1 LLEGLSLPD
10 SGFED
15 WRLVERTR
23 LHDLA
28 VDVLSKLVVSQAGAP
43 AIQTA
48 QRLLQLEPTREETH
62 RTLMRLYS
70 AAGDRSR
77 ALRQYQI
84 CRDHLRG
91 ELAVLPSQETEVFYR
106 QIRDKSEPKPADA
119 IEPPRSSPVMPAAMQ
134 PETRYAHS
142 GDVNIAYQVLG
153 SGPLDLVFVMGWVS
167 NVELAWEEPAF
178 ARFLMRLASF
188 SRLILFDKRGTGLS
202 DRATDMPSLETR
214 IDDVRAVMDVV
225 GSERAALF
233 GISEGGP
240 LCMLFAAS
248 HPTRT
253 SAVIM
258 AGSYPKRTWAPDYPW
273 GPTDEELE
281 VWIDQIQHEWGGP
294 AGVDVRAP
302 SMAHDERF
310 RQWWARFLRMSAS
323 PTAVT
328 TLARM
333 NGQIDVR
340 HILPAIRAPTLI
352 LHAVGDRAIDIG
364 GSRYMAERISAATFV
379 ELPGADHL
387 PWLSDADVILEEVEE
402 FLTGVR
408 PSFESDRVLATVLF
422 TNIVGATEKAV
433 ELGDRRW
440 HDLLDSHNALVRREL
455 ARFRGREVDT
465 VGDGFLATFDG
476 PARAVRCARAISE
489 GVRVLGL
496 EIRAGLH
503 TGECEVMGDDVGGIA
518 VHTAARVAALAGP
531 GEVLVSST
539 VKDLVAGSGL
549 NFRECGARTLTGIPG
564 EWRLFAVER

>member
-1 LLEGLSLPD
+1 
-10 SGFED
+10 
-15 WRLVERTR
+15 
-23 LHDLA
+23 
-28 VDVLSKLVVSQAGAP
+28 
-43 AIQTA
+43 
-48 QRLLQLEPTREETH
+48 
-62 RTLMRLYS
+62 
-70 AAGDRSR
+70 
-77 ALRQYQI
+77 
-84 CRDHLRG
+84 
-91 ELAVLPSQETEVFYR
+91 
-106 QIRDKSEPKPADA
+106 
-119 IEPPRSSPVMPAAMQ
+119 MQ
-134 PETRYAHS
+134 PETRYARS

-153 SGPLDLVFVMGWVS
+153 NGPLDIVFVMGWVS

-178 ARFLMRLASF
+178 ARFLTRLASF

-202 DRATDMPSLETR
+202 DRVTDMPNLETR
-214 IDDVRAVMDVV
+214 IDDVRAVMDAV

-248 HPTRT
+248 HPNRT
-253 SAVIM
+253 TAVIM

-281 VWIDQIQHEWGGP
+281 TWIDQVQHEWGGP
-294 AGVDVRAP
+294 AGINVRAP

-323 PTAVT
+323 PTAVM
-328 TLARM
+328 TLVRM

-340 HILPAIRAPTLI
+340 HILPAIRVPTLI

-364 GSRYMAERISAATFV
+364 GSRYMAERISGAKLV

-387 PWLSDADVILEEVEE
+387 PWLSDSDAVLAEVEE

-408 PSFESDRVLATVLF
+408 PSLESDRVLATVLF
-422 TNIVGATEKAV
+422 TDIVGATEKAA

-518 VHTAARVAALAGP
+518 VHTGARVAALAGP
-531 GEVLVSST
+531 GRSPCFEYSEGFGRRVGAQLSRMRRQNPQGYPRQMAPFCRRALKSRCVPCRLRVSS
-539 VKDLVAGSGL
+539 
-549 NFRECGARTLTGIPG
+549 CPY
-564 EWRLFAVER
+564 